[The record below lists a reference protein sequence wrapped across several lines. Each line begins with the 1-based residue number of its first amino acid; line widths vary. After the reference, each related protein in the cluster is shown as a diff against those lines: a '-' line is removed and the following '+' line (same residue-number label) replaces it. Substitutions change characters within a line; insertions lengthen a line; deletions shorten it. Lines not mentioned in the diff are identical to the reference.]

1 MSEVQD
7 AGDLEEE
14 KSVVSEKSETKTRK
28 SSRERRLT
36 PKMQELKD
44 QELTQKEKRF
54 KATYEKWKSNVRDI
68 RTKLKQVCSES
79 DMYDMMDEAE
89 KLESELKE
97 QYDRIRLQTSPSQEF
112 RRKIDA
118 CSAVTADLLQ
128 LMRVRLTEDE
138 GEFDTVAERS
148 RLRMLLDNE
157 YARSIYGSTASRVT
171 APSCHNSN
179 HLSESPSI
187 PAMRAEVAAQLAA
200 KKAEIDMEAAIEAQ
214 RQQLRKLEN
223 QRDIDVIQAK
233 LNVYTEEEGR
243 DGTRS
248 PPFSKVSDAHP
259 FAHHIPDQERQVVQN
274 ETSLVQS
281 LQESLAL
288 TRLPTPEPSVFSG
301 DPLKFTEWSISF
313 KALIERR
320 CSDPADRLFYLQKYI
335 AGEAKSS
342 LEGSFYRKDEE
353 AYQQAWDR
361 LNARYGHSFVVQRAF
376 RDKLNGWPK
385 IGGKEYLKLREF
397 SDFLQTCSNAMPHVK
412 GLQVLNDCEENQKI
426 LVKLPDWVTS
436 RWNRYVTEQL
446 DRGNDYPSF
455 HEFASFISKES
466 RIACN
471 PVSSL
476 HALRHSAE
484 APAREMKRSKAN
496 TFATNVKPPIP
507 SSSTAKSD
515 PGEIKLGDA
524 GKPKKWTTPT
534 QNSNNGQ
541 CICCSEN
548 HSIHKCKRLMDMSVE
563 DKKKC
568 ILENKLCFACLRK
581 GHNSKDCRNRA
592 MCGICRKS
600 HPTPLHEDR
609 STAASTQGAVEESTL
624 SLSCCVSGG
633 EGGSTSMIVPVWI
646 STLSAPDTETLVYAL
661 LDTQS
666 SHTFVDQEVCEKLQA
681 TMEPVKLKLSTMM
694 GRDSVVKSQRVC
706 KLKVRGFSSNVSI
719 SLPPAY
725 TRDFIPLDRTHIP
738 TCQTANKWKH
748 LVSMAQEIPPLM
760 DCGVGL
766 LIGYDCSRALI
777 PRRVVTGGDYEPYA
791 IETDLGWSIVGSAPQ
806 RVQAKDVTGFCHRV
820 SVREVPP
827 ITPFAV
833 IKALESDFADTKPGD
848 RSISQ
853 EDICFLQILKDRIQQ
868 NKDGHLEMPLP
879 FKARPHLP
887 DNKGLALVRLKHLKR
902 KLDRDPKFKIDY
914 VRFMEGVFKDGDAEK
929 VENQAELGKVWYI
942 PHQGVYHPRKP
953 GKIRV
958 VFDCSARYEGTSLND
973 HLLTGPDLTN
983 SLTAVLCR
991 FRKHPIAVMCD
1002 VEKMFH
1008 RFHVSEDDRDYL
1020 RFLWWEN
1027 GDTNSEPREYRMK
1040 VHLFGASSSP
1050 GCANYGMKH
1059 LASQCEKEYPS
1070 AANFIQKHFYVDDG
1084 LISVESVGKAI
1095 ELVKEAQAV
1104 CAKGKLHL
1112 HKFLSNSREVLDS
1125 VDVAERATEVK
1136 NVDLNHEDLPVQ
1148 RVLGIRW
1155 NVENDSFSFKVSLE
1169 EKPATRR
1176 GILSIVASLYDPLGF
1191 LAPVILEGKRVLQEM
1206 CQRGTGWDEPLPKG
1220 LKLRW
1225 ETWMKDLENLERI
1238 EIQRCFIPDSLG
1250 EIQRVELHHFS
1261 DASSQGYGQCSYIRV
1276 VSRERVCCS
1285 LVMGKA
1291 RVAPTKIVTIP
1302 RLELTAAVT
1311 SASVSSM
1318 LREELELKVDD
1329 EYFWTDS
1336 KVVLGYINN
1345 EARRFHV
1352 FVANRVQRI
1361 RETTDARKWYYV
1373 DTGENPADHASRG
1386 LKVADLIKS
1395 NWFSGPSF
1403 LWEREIATKQA
1414 TSDLLV
1420 GDPEVRT
1427 TQVLKVDVA
1436 RQFDIQKHLLRFSR
1450 WTTAVNV
1457 IARIQRLA
1465 KRIRTAEPLSVEERK
1480 QAAQTLVKL
1489 AQQDAFQEELNTLS
1503 QKLGRLPCNHQL
1515 FQLDPFLQD
1524 GIMRVG
1530 GRLRKASVP
1539 LELRHPVILPKD
1551 GAVTNLIIA
1560 HHHTKIQHQGR
1571 GQTLNALRAN
1581 GYWITGGSKA
1591 VAQYIRQCVQCRRA
1605 RAPPEEQRMAD
1616 LPSDRVDPTPPFTY
1630 CGMDCFGPF
1639 HTKQGRK
1646 DQKRYGLLF
1655 TCFCSRAVHIEMLE
1669 DLTTDAFINALR
1681 CFIALRGAV
1690 RHIRSDQGT
1699 NFMGARNE
1707 MAKALKELDKER
1719 VTAYLAEN
1727 QCDFQ
1732 MNTPHSSHAGG
1743 AWERQIRTVRSV
1755 LSTVLACSVGRLDDA
1770 SLRTFLYEAMC
1781 IVNNRPLTVDNIN
1794 DPKSLEPLTPNHL
1807 ITMKSSVPLP
1817 PPGKFVKEDLYA
1829 KKRWRRVQYLTEQ
1842 FWHRWRKEYLAN
1854 IALRQ
1859 RWHTP
1864 RRNVEVG
1871 DIVILKEEDV
1881 PRNEW
1886 KLARVVEAH
1895 EDDDGL
1901 VRKVTIQTGD
1911 RKLGKGGERLVQPSI
1926 IQRPIQKLVVLVKN
1940 S

>member
-1 MSEVQD
+1 M
-7 AGDLEEE
+7 
-14 KSVVSEKSETKTRK
+14 
-28 SSRERRLT
+28 
-36 PKMQELKD
+36 
-44 QELTQKEKRF
+44 
-54 KATYEKWKSNVRDI
+54 
-68 RTKLKQVCSES
+68 
-79 DMYDMMDEAE
+79 
-89 KLESELKE
+89 
-97 QYDRIRLQTSPSQEF
+97 
-112 RRKIDA
+112 
-118 CSAVTADLLQ
+118 
-128 LMRVRLTEDE
+128 
-138 GEFDTVAERS
+138 
-148 RLRMLLDNE
+148 
-157 YARSIYGSTASRVT
+157 
-171 APSCHNSN
+171 
-179 HLSESPSI
+179 
-187 PAMRAEVAAQLAA
+187 
-200 KKAEIDMEAAIEAQ
+200 
-214 RQQLRKLEN
+214 
-223 QRDIDVIQAK
+223 
-233 LNVYTEEEGR
+233 GR
-243 DGTRS
+243 
-248 PPFSKVSDAHP
+248 P
-259 FAHHIPDQERQVVQN
+259 FARHIPDEERQVAQN

-320 CSDPADRLFYLQKYI
+320 CSDPADRLFCLQKYI

-376 RDKLNGWPK
+376 REKLNGWPK

-397 SDFLQTCSNAMPHVK
+397 SDFLQTCSNAMPHIK

-426 LVKLPDWVTS
+426 LVKLPDWVSS

-484 APAREMKRSKAN
+484 APSREMKRSKAN
-496 TFATNVKPPIP
+496 TFATNVNPPIP
-507 SSSTAKSD
+507 SNSTAKSD
-515 PGEIKLGDA
+515 LGEFKLRDA
-524 GKPKKWTTPT
+524 EKPKKWNTPT
-534 QNSNNGQ
+534 QNSNNSQ
-541 CICCSEN
+541 CVCCGEN

-568 ILENKLCFACLRK
+568 ILEKKLCFACLRK

-600 HPTPLHEDR
+600 HPTPLHEVR

-706 KLKVRGFSSNVSI
+706 ELKVRGFSSNISI
-719 SLPPAY
+719 SLPPSY
-725 TRDFIPLDRTHIP
+725 TRDFIPLDRAHIP

-748 LVSMAQEIPPLM
+748 LVSIAREIPPLM

-766 LIGYDCSRALI
+766 LIGYDCSRAII
-777 PRRVVTGGDYEPYA
+777 PRRVITGGDYEPYA

-806 RVQAKDVTGFCHRV
+806 RMQAKDVTGFCHRV

-879 FKARPHLP
+879 FRARPHLP
-887 DNKGLALVRLKHLKR
+887 DNKKLALVRLKHLKR

-914 VRFMEGVFKDGDAEK
+914 GRFMDSIFKDGDAEK

-991 FRKHPIAVMCD
+991 FRKYPIAIMCD

-1070 AANFIQKHFYVDDG
+1070 AASFVRKHFYVDDG

-1095 ELVKEAQAV
+1095 ERVKEAQAV

-1136 NVDLNHEDLPVQ
+1136 NVDLNHDDLPVQ

-1206 CQRGTGWDEPLPKG
+1206 CQRGTGWDEPLPKD
-1220 LKLRW
+1220 LKL
-1225 ETWMKDLENLERI
+1225 
-1238 EIQRCFIPDSLG
+1238 
-1250 EIQRVELHHFS
+1250 
-1261 DASSQGYGQCSYIRV
+1261 
-1276 VSRERVCCS
+1276 
-1285 LVMGKA
+1285 
-1291 RVAPTKIVTIP
+1291 
-1302 RLELTAAVT
+1302 
-1311 SASVSSM
+1311 
-1318 LREELELKVDD
+1318 
-1329 EYFWTDS
+1329 
-1336 KVVLGYINN
+1336 
-1345 EARRFHV
+1345 
-1352 FVANRVQRI
+1352 
-1361 RETTDARKWYYV
+1361 
-1373 DTGENPADHASRG
+1373 
-1386 LKVADLIKS
+1386 
-1395 NWFSGPSF
+1395 SF

-1427 TQVLKVDVA
+1427 TQMLKVDVA

-1450 WTTAVNV
+1450 WTTAVNI

-1465 KRIRTAEPLSVEERK
+1465 KRIRTAEPLNVEERK

-1539 LELRHPVILPKD
+1539 LDLRHPVILPKD

-1560 HHHTKIQHQGR
+1560 HHHSKIQHQGR
-1571 GQTLNALRAN
+1571 GQTLNALRAS
-1581 GYWITGGSKA
+1581 GYWIAGGSKA
-1591 VAQYIRQCVQCRRA
+1591 VARYIRQCVQCRRA
-1605 RAPPEEQRMAD
+1605 RTPPEEQRMAD
-1616 LPSDRVDPTPPFTY
+1616 LPSDHVDPTPPFTY

-1755 LSTVLACSVGRLDDA
+1755 LSMVLACSVGRLDDV

-1807 ITMKSSVPLP
+1807 ITMKSSIPLP

-1859 RWHTP
+1859 RWHT
-1864 RRNVEVG
+1864 
-1871 DIVILKEEDV
+1871 
-1881 PRNEW
+1881 
-1886 KLARVVEAH
+1886 
-1895 EDDDGL
+1895 L
-1901 VRKVTIQTGD
+1901 VMGR
-1911 RKLGKGGERLVQPSI
+1911 
-1926 IQRPIQKLVVLVKN
+1926 
-1940 S
+1940 